1 MLGGNDL
8 ENQDSGFPTLFAIRI
23 VVHRPAAGYTRP
35 GGGLAIPPKYVRKRL
50 LIYSLLQLKKHFPVI
65 IRDGCRLFSQRVPDL
80 EQKINSGVA
89 GHPVFFRAL
98 SSYMYI
104 KQPKTQHTLPQRK
117 VLFL

>member
-1 MLGGNDL
+1 MLDGNDL

-65 IRDGCRLFSQRVPDL
+65 IRDGCRLFSQRVQDL
-80 EQKINSGVA
+80 EQKLNSGGRRIV
-89 GHPVFFRAL
+89 GGPVPI
-98 SSYMYI
+98 YVHC
-104 KQPKTQHTLPQRK
+104 T
-117 VLFL
+117 